1 MPASLSRKELMLLG
15 LLTLLWGV
23 NWPIMKAGVQDF
35 APLTFRTLCMGGGIV
50 LLAAMARA
58 QGLSLRVERRH
69 WRELALLGLAN
80 MVVWY
85 VLSIWA
91 VKLLSSGRA
100 AILGYTMPVWSA
112 LIGLLFYRDRL
123 DARTGLGVLAACAAI
138 GLLLAG
144 ELGTLAGR
152 PAGTLLMLG
161 AAIAWAFGTQWMR
174 RRTVPGSIVVLSFW
188 MMVMAFA
195 CCSAIAWTA
204 ERDQWVRAPNA
215 IEWGAILFNVF
226 GVFGGAQLLWF
237 RLATILPPV
246 ASGLSVM
253 LIPVVGLF
261 SGMVLLGERPTWHD
275 WAALGCV
282 LVAIGSV
289 LLPSRGAV
297 REK

>member
-1 MPASLSRKELMLLG
+1 MRASLSRKELMLLG

-161 AAIAWAFGTQWMR
+161 AAIAWAF
-174 RRTVPGSIVVLSFW
+174 VLSFW